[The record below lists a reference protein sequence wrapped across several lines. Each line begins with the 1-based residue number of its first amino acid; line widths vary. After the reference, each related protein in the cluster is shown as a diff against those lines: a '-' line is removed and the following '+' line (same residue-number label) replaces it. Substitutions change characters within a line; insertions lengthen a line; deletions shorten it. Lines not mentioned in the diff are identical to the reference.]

1 MHRTFSKLAILGAA
15 YVGMVGLT
23 LVITGQPTSK
33 LSRQPAS
40 QHHVGIVDDW
50 STHHLVFSD
59 PGTYEQV
66 AKDPAAYAKWL
77 TIRYDARFI
86 MQQMKR
92 EAAMKQGGTIAV
104 NGFPSATGGSE
115 DLAIGLL
122 RQLPV
127 GPIHLPLPAPK
138 PMPPKPTTLKRDW
151 SMYMGSSSAKVGVGQ
166 FPAKFSFSTTTANC
180 NSDGTP
186 DFVVY
191 NTGVAG
197 SGTQASIVA
206 YSNLY
211 SGCSGN
217 VPSVYWAYNTSD
229 TIPTSVTLSLDG
241 SQVAFVDSTGHLF
254 LLKWLVSPATITT
267 AKGSVSSSSTSVTS
281 TTGISAADVGMQISD
296 TTHATCIPAH
306 DTIAAFSG
314 TTVTLAT
321 ATSGTCGTH
330 AGDSLTLTAEGP
342 ATPGVP
348 PTVAASAY
356 HACTA
361 PCMTSIAFANGKA
374 DPSSGPFV
382 DYTDD
387 VLYVG
392 DATGYMH
399 RFNPVFLA
407 GTPAETTTG
416 GWPYHFT
423 VCAMGSPV
431 YDPVS
436 GNVFGDASTSSGC
449 TGGAFGGKYHYV
461 PGGAGG
467 GTVTTSAQSANV
479 TGPAWGEGSV
489 VDPTA
494 GMVYTFTGEDTS
506 ASPGPYAGVF
516 QFSTKFA
523 SGATGNEAT
532 LGTGSATVAL
542 YSGAF
547 DNAYMTSAAATPT
560 GYMWVCGNSGGNPAL
575 YPIHFNN
582 GTMSTGAITAAT
594 TVSATPTT
602 CSPVSEFYNSS
613 TSKDYIFVSPQTEPN
628 PATVSGCSASTGCVI
643 SYTLS
648 GTTAT
653 LSGAGPFPGGGS
665 GMVVDT
671 LSSSHA
677 GTLQLYFSNLGT
689 TMSCAGNAGGGAGTG
704 GCAVQASQTLP

>member
-1 MHRTFSKLAILGAA
+1 MRRTLSKLVIVGAA
-15 YVGMVGLT
+15 LALIIGINVL
-23 LVITGQPTSK
+23 ITGQPASK
-33 LSRQPAS
+33 LRRQAAS
-40 QHHVGIVDDW
+40 QHLVGVPDDW
-50 STHHLVFSD
+50 SHHHLVFSN

-197 SGTQASIVA
+197 SRTQASIVA

-254 LLKWLVSPATITT
+254 LLKWHANTTGRTVTGSLKASSPNVTITSGT
-267 AKGSVSSSSTSVTS
+267 FTL
-281 TTGISAADVGMQISD
+281 ADVGAQISG
-296 TTHATCIPAH
+296 TGITAG
-306 DTIAAFSG
+306 DTIASVLSG
-314 TTVTLAT
+314 TTANLAT
-321 ATSGTCGTH
+321 APTAH
-330 AGDSLTLTAEGP
+330 ASETLTIYAEGP

-348 PTVAASAY
+348 PAVAASAY

-361 PCMTSIAFANGKA
+361 PCMTSITFANGAA

-392 DATGYMH
+392 DATGYLH

-407 GTPAETTTG
+407 ATPAETTTG

-431 YDPVS
+431 YDPVT
-436 GNVFGDASTSSGC
+436 GNVFGDASTSCAS
-449 TGGAFGGKYHYV
+449 FGGRYHWV
-461 PGGAGG
+461 PGGSGG
-467 GTVTTSAQSANV
+467 GTVTSSAQSTNT

-494 GMVYTFTGEDTS
+494 GMVYTFTGEDF
-506 ASPGPYAGVF
+506 ASNVPGVF
-516 QFSTKFA
+516 QFSTTFA
-523 SGATGNEAT
+523 SGATGNEAK

-547 DNAYMTSAAATPT
+547 DNAYMTSTAATPT
-560 GYMWVCGNSGGNPAL
+560 GYMWVCGNTGGNPAL

-594 TVSATPTT
+594 TVSATATT

-613 TSKDYIFVSPQTEPN
+613 TSKDYIFVSPQTEP
-628 PATVSGCSASTGCVI
+628 ASGQVSGCSASTGCVI
-643 SYTLS
+643 SYTVS

-671 LSSSHA
+671 QSSSHT

-689 TMSCAGNAGGGAGTG
+689 TMSCGGSSGGGGGTGTG
-704 GCAVQASQTLP
+704 GCAIQASQPSP